1 MAKKNDPALVCPI
14 EHVEDDAPV
23 VAHSTDSRYAIAVIV
38 SLFGLVFTL
47 VAGGI
52 MSQGIMRRQ
61 WMAIICPG
69 VFLLVG
75 LAADVLAVYLI
86 LRCFNP
92 MPVLVFSDRNVYAG
106 SEFEVSWM
114 FRGSS
119 RSIHQLKLT
128 LIGTEK
134 VSYRQGTSTR
144 TEEST
149 FFSEVVFDSEDP
161 DQIAKGFCL
170 VKIPD
175 EGMHSFK
182 SADNEILW
190 VIGMHGSIRRWPDV
204 TETFPVQVLVPPLP
218 S

>member
-1 MAKKNDPALVCPI
+1 MAKTNDPALVCPI

-119 RSIHQLKLT
+119 RSIHQLTLT

-134 VSYRQGTSTR
+134 VS
-144 TEEST
+144 
-149 FFSEVVFDSEDP
+149 
-161 DQIAKGFCL
+161 
-170 VKIPD
+170 
-175 EGMHSFK
+175 
-182 SADNEILW
+182 
-190 VIGMHGSIRRWPDV
+190 
-204 TETFPVQVLVPPLP
+204 
-218 S
+218 